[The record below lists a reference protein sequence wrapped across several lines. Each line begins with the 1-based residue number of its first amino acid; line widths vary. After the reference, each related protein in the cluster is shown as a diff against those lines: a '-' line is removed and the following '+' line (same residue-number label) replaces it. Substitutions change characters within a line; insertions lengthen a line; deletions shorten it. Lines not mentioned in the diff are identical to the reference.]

1 MREQNNTN
9 YLMSIDLG
17 TSTLKVAIFDI
28 LGKVAS
34 FKSLE
39 YPLSYHGKDIVEN
52 DVEKYWQ
59 SITSL
64 VRGALKE
71 LRDDSSNILAMSLS
85 SQGETMVPVDKNIKP
100 LRPAIVWLDKRSSK
114 EAESIAKRFDENK

>member
-71 LRDDSSNILAMSLS
+71 QETTLQTYWQCLFLAR
-85 SQGETMVPVDKNIKP
+85 GRPWCRWIKT
-100 LRPAIVWLDKRSSK
+100 
-114 EAESIAKRFDENK
+114 